1 MHEVSIIQSMLDIA
15 FEQSQSQ
22 GANQIHQ
29 LNLRVGTIS
38 GVIPEALRF
47 AFESCVQGT
56 IAADAKLEIEW
67 IKAICYCHQCHAE
80 FTPHDWVYI
89 CPRCDRLSHEIR
101 QGRELQLVS
110 LEVS

>member
-15 FEQSQSQ
+15 FDKAQSQ
-22 GANQIHQ
+22 GAIQIHR
-29 LNLRVGTIS
+29 LRLKVGSVS
-38 GVIPEALRF
+38 GVVPEALQF
-47 AFESCVQGT
+47 AFDSCTEGT
-56 IAADAKLEIEW
+56 IASNAKLEIEW
-67 IKAICYCHQCHAE
+67 INAVCYCPQCHVE

-89 CPRCDRLSHEIR
+89 CPRCDRLTHEIC